1 MKKTS
6 KLMLLMPFRANHSE
20 TQKAAHVL
28 DAGSAGAFAQH
39 TDAHAAAM
47 SEAAE
52 RRTVWL
58 MVMMMGW
65 LGHVGEKR
73 GAVDASDAC
82 PAGSLAGGQVC
93 Q

>member
-1 MKKTS
+1 
-6 KLMLLMPFRANHSE
+6 MLLMPGRVNHSE
-20 TQKAAHVL
+20 TQTAAYAL
-28 DAGSAGAFAQH
+28 AAGSAGAFAQH

-65 LGHVGEKR
+65 LGHIGEKR
-73 GAVDASDAC
+73 GAADASDAR
-82 PAGSLAGGQVC
+82 PAWLGARSANS
-93 Q
+93 